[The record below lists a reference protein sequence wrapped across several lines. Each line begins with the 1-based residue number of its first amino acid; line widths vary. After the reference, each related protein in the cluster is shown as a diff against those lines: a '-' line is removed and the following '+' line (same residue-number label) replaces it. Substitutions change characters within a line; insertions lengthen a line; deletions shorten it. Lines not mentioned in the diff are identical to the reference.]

1 MSKGIDVSFLQALI
15 SRSKSAQYAHIKD
28 IESKQARNYLR
39 GVDSTNYNKVN
50 KALKKIKL
58 NCSYSDFKRAV
69 DFVRTSPDYEENNTG
84 QLFNRTVPK
93 GIIDSADFTFGEILR
108 KVDAYSNELC
118 TLLECCIQIYKCLSI
133 NDLNAA
139 LDACD
144 ELVENKGAS
153 IFLVRMISF
162 ITNRYQMFNMDD
174 KVILSKIDA
183 LKSRI
188 LISNNP
194 SLEGAVIQLSNLR
207 TSHLAICKRINELKD
222 SSYKSIIAKSF
233 INPVPKNNDDFVK
246 TLNAYYSVSLLD
258 AFLYYQLIVNLDLP
272 YVKKTH
278 VNRDLKL
285 IHKEFSAIEF
295 SPNIIYNGLDEDTGY
310 YYLRECFLFVEQ
322 FKALKFLIVH
332 GHYYGDFGI
341 NRTLPEY
348 SFDLINR
355 YFKGLDNLT
364 QLRCTKM
371 ENVQINWEHYDQE
384 TCGMLENSS
393 ALLHLLTK
401 KQGHLEEEEQLLF
414 VKLMTY
420 SRDVGEAC
428 PPDYLE
434 TIANDAKHFVLKL
447 VVQCLITI
455 NKKSHYTEYE
465 LRSTIQEY
473 CLSDFDGDLIKL
485 LDYLYN
491 VSPAVTEHL
500 ILTCNETFLSTLF
513 ILMDRP
519 VDALQA
525 RADMLHWF
533 GDITGEERYL
543 DRAKTLRIDIAI
555 NKERGTIDDSR
566 IYVDPLKFSQ
576 WFEDNMVSKLT
587 MSLDNLLISNTSTM
601 KLDWSNKNLGTSI
614 GDDVIE
620 NLLTC
625 YNEFC
630 ENRVFGIASYLGRR
644 IRHGTFKGTAMTELY
659 DIPKKEEYRALF
671 EDKEFKRKFDEWM
684 SRYEAMIED
693 LVKTSL
699 QIKSKK
705 KPFGLITTEIDS
717 QLKITIAKQL
727 VVNILAIYSKRSGVL
742 RLPSLI
748 IDYLWRLAETD
759 LHKTKKLLSEKKSTF
774 GVFSFN
780 AKHHSASMKKTIS
793 KFTQEINSLTGQKF
807 GLMSSWFNKPNYASP
822 STDIYLL
829 FNTVVSEV
837 KDRVSHFKPYVDLG
851 ESSFSINGGT
861 YYVIYDSLYVLIH
874 NAAIHGKPNGQIHFD
889 VSPCA
894 DRNALKIRLNTEVSS
909 IYELMK
915 AKERIL
921 SFLHENDDDAHVVEG
936 NSGIKKL
943 KKLEREGSISNI
955 HFSTNNSDL
964 TLCFEYLFELNSRG
978 DYDLDS

>member
-1 MSKGIDVSFLQALI
+1 MNNSIDVTFLHTLMA
-15 SRSKSAQYAHIKD
+15 RSNSTQYVQIKD
-28 IESKQARNYLR
+28 IRSKQARNYLR
-39 GVDSTNYNKVN
+39 GVDSTSYNMVN

-58 NCSYSDFKRAV
+58 NCSYNDFKKAV
-69 DFVRTSPDYEENNTG
+69 DYVKASPDYEDNDIG
-84 QLFNRTVPK
+84 QLFNARIPK
-93 GIIDSADFTFGEILR
+93 GLQESVEYSLGDIFKTMDSH
-108 KVDAYSNELC
+108 VNELS
-118 TLLECCIQIYKCLSI
+118 LLMECCVQIYKSLS
-133 NDLNAA
+133 
-139 LDACD
+139 
-144 ELVENKGAS
+144 ENKLQDALEFCSEMIDNRGAS
-153 IFLVRMISF
+153 AFIIRMISF
-162 ITNRYQMFNMDD
+162 ITNRYQMFDMDD
-174 KVILSKIDA
+174 KQILGKVDS
-183 LKSRI
+183 LKNRI
-188 LISNNP
+188 AISNNP
-194 SLEGAVIQLSNLR
+194 ALEGAVIQLSNLR
-207 TSHLAICKRINELKD
+207 TSHLAICKRINDLKD
-222 SSYKSIIAKSF
+222 DSYISFIAKSF
-233 INPVPKNNDDFVK
+233 INPIPRDYESFIK
-246 TLNAYYSVSLLD
+246 TLNAYYSISLID
-258 AFLYYQLIVNLDLP
+258 AFLYYQVVSHLNLP
-272 YVKKTH
+272 YVKKIAFSK
-278 VNRDLKL
+278 DL
-285 IHKEFSAIEF
+285 E
-295 SPNIIYNGLDEDTGY
+295 IIYNEFSQIEFDPSIIYSEVDEDTGY
-310 YYLRECFLFVEQ
+310 YYLRESFLFVEQ
-322 FKALKFLIVH
+322 SKALRFLVIH
-332 GHYYGDFGI
+332 GHYYGDFNTKRI
-341 NRTLPEY
+341 LPEY
-348 SFDLINR
+348 SLKLINK
-355 YFKGLDNLT
+355 YFEGLSNLS
-364 QLRCTKM
+364 QLKCSKM
-371 ENVQINWEHYDQE
+371 EHVQINWEKYDSSN
-384 TCGMLENSS
+384 CGMLENSS
-393 ALLHLLTK
+393 ALLHLISK
-401 KQGHLEEEEQLLF
+401 KQGRLNDEEQILF

-428 PPDYLE
+428 PFEYLE
-434 TIANDAKHFVLKL
+434 TISEEAHDSLLKL

-455 NKKSHYTEYE
+455 NTKSHYTEYQ

-473 CLSDFDGDLIKL
+473 CISHFEGDLIKL
-485 LDYLYN
+485 LEHLYE

-500 ILTCNETFLSTLF
+500 ILICNETFLSTLF

-533 GDITGEERYL
+533 GEITGEERYL

-587 MSLDNLLISNTSTM
+587 MSLDNLLISNSSTM
-601 KLDWSNKNLGTSI
+601 KLDWSNKNLGASI

-620 NLLTC
+620 NLLIC

-630 ENRVFGIASYLGRR
+630 ENKVFGIASYLGRR

-659 DIPKKEEYRALF
+659 DVPKKDEYKSLF

-684 SRYEAMIED
+684 TRYEGMIED

-705 KPFGLITTEIDS
+705 KPMGLITTEIDS
-717 QLKITIAKQL
+717 QVKIAIAKQL

-759 LHKTKKLLSEKKSTF
+759 LHKTKKLLSEKKSTY
-774 GVFSFN
+774 GVFNFN
-780 AKHHSASMKKTIS
+780 AKHHSQSMKKTIS

-837 KDRVSHFKPYVDLG
+837 KDRVSHFDPFVDLG

-874 NAAIHGKPNGQIHFD
+874 NAAIHGKPNGQIHFY
-889 VSPCA
+889 VSPCS
-894 DRNALKIRLNTEVSS
+894 DRNALKINLKTEVSNL
-909 IYELMK
+909 YELNE
-915 AKERIL
+915 ANERVSSL
-921 SFLHENDDDAHVVEG
+921 LHENDDDAHVVEG

-955 HFSTNNSDL
+955 MFKANENDL